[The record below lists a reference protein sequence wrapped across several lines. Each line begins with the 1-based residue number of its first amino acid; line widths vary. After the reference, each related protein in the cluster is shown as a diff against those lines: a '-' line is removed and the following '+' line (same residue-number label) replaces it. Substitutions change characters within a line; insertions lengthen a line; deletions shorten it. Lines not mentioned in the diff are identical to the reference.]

1 MADRINEA
9 VESNNTKGNSAKWE
23 EISTDN
29 QVSTMNSDTNVDASK
44 EEVSDVEMKYIN
56 GRYPEVYKDAEKIA
70 GDLHTLG
77 RDGLTKNE
85 QESIQKIFDKHTKT
99 IESTELVRGVNGF
112 LQRQEANKNGEV
124 MALTNDANNPPMLT
138 HEQQKYNL
146 MMVPKSAFENAKPS
160 SEKTPAKQVEIEGK
174 PASFTANS
182 GGIPDIF
189 GNSGM
194 SFQNER
200 PPLPT
205 MLPFPLLR
213 SY

>member
-9 VESNNTKGNSAKWE
+9 VENNNAQENSAKWE

-29 QVSTMNSDTNVDASK
+29 QVSTTKSDTNVDAYK

-70 GDLHTLG
+70 GELNTLG

-124 MALTNDANNPPMLT
+124 MALTSDENNPPALT

-146 MMVPKSAFENAKPS
+146 TMVPKAAFENAKPT
-160 SEKTPAKQVEIEGK
+160 SEKTPAKYVNVEGK

-200 PPLPT
+200 PPMT
-205 MLPFPLLR
+205 LPFPVPLPR